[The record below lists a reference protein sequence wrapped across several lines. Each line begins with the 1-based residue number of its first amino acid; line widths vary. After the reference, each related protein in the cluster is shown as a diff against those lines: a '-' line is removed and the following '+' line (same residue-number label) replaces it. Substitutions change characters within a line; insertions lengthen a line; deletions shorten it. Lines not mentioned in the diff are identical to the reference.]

1 MKLLCN
7 DGCNVFAQ
15 FLVPTRCQTSVPSS
29 ADDFHISHLIPIYEQ
44 QEVVVIILSWQRK
57 LKAKEGT

>member
-29 ADDFHISHLIPIYEQ
+29 ADDFHISHLITIYEQ
-44 QEVVVIILSWQRK
+44 QEVVVIILS
-57 LKAKEGT
+57 